1 MLGFQNIKRFLL
13 KDTLRIGQNNFLLLE
28 KLKI

>member
-1 MLGFQNIKRFLL
+1 MLGFQNIKTFLL